1 MLDQPQLP
9 RQELIGLAGTFG
21 FYQTL
26 PKSKWK
32 WIKEAEVDTKKAKK
46 LRSKLLKDYH
56 ETTSSPK
63 SSKPELL
70 APDTIDA

>member
-1 MLDQPQLP
+1 MSFIIPLIILP
-9 RQELIGLAGTFG
+9 LQ
-21 FYQTL
+21 
-26 PKSKWK
+26 
-32 WIKEAEVDTKKAKK
+32 
-46 LRSKLLKDYH
+46 LLKDYH